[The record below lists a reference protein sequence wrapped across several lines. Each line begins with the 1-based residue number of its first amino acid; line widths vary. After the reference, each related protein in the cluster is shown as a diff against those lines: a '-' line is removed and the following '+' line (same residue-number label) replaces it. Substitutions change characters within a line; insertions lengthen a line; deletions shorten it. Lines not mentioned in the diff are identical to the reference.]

1 MADTDTAAAGNGYD
15 PEIVQHLVGR
25 IDSLHDDL
33 ATERGEYMQR
43 CRQIRGE
50 IKDVLQAAKDEDG
63 IPKKALKFLVK
74 KRQMLAKIEDIEAG
88 LEPEDGT
95 AFQSLE
101 LALGDYGST
110 GLGQAAKMAA
120 EMKADERK
128 RGPRWRSSA
137 FISAAIF
144 AAWPRPVLP

>member
-1 MADTDTAAAGNGYD
+1 MAKTDTAAAPGNGYD
-15 PEIVQHLVGR
+15 PDIVQHLVRR

-43 CRQIRGE
+43 CRQIRSD

-74 KRQMLAKIEDIEAG
+74 KRQTLAKLDDQQAD

-95 AFQSLE
+95 AFEHLE
-101 LALGDYGST
+101 AALGDYGTT
-110 GLGQAAKMAA
+110 GLGQAAKMAEA
-120 EMKADERK
+120 MKADERK
-128 RGPRWRSSA
+128 RGPRRKRKDTDGDE
-137 FISAAIF
+137 AA
-144 AAWPRPVLP
+144 A